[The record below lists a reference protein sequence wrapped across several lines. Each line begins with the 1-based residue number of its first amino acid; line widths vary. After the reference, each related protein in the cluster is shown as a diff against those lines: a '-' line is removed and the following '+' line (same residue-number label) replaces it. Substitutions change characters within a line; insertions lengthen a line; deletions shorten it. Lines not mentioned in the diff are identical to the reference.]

1 MIWSYMEIRKNMKPE
16 LLIRSAQDALRYV
29 LSHFSDPKTGCP
41 PQTKEH
47 YAAISIQDSGE
58 WNYGFMLTTNRFCD
72 AVLTLTFDDFEEPES
87 GVCLMNEH
95 QAAQIVEFLDLNRN
109 TETILI
115 HCFAGKS
122 RSAAVGKFAAE
133 YLGLPELDCP
143 HYNRWVYDILVKYR
157 KKIKHH
163 SQNVQESEH

>member
-1 MIWSYMEIRKNMKPE
+1 MKPE
-16 LLIRSAQDALRYV
+16 LLICSAQDAIWYV
-29 LSHFSDPKTGCP
+29 LSHFSDPKTGRP

-47 YAAISIQDSGE
+47 YAAISIQDPGK
-58 WNYGFMLTTNRFCD
+58 WNYGFMLTTNRFCNV
-72 AVLTLTFDDFEEPES
+72 VLTLAFDDFEEPES
-87 GVCLMNEH
+87 GVCLMNEF

-133 YLGLPELDCP
+133 YLGLPEPDCP
-143 HYNRWVYDILVKYR
+143 HYNRCVYDTLVKYR

-163 SQNVQESEH
+163 SQNVQKSEH

>member
-1 MIWSYMEIRKNMKPE
+1 MEKGNNMKPE
-16 LLIRSAQDALRYV
+16 LLICSARDALRYV
-29 LSHFSDPKTGCP
+29 LSHFSDPKTGRP

-95 QAAQIVEFLDLNRN
+95 QAEKIIAFLEQNRN

-122 RSAAVGKFAAE
+122 RSVAVGKFAAE
-133 YLGLPELDCP
+133 YLGLPEPDCP
-143 HYNRWVYDILVKYR
+143 HYNRWVYDILVKYW

>member
-1 MIWSYMEIRKNMKPE
+1 MIWSFMEIRKNMKPE
-16 LLIRSAQDALRYV
+16 LLICSARDAFRYV
-29 LSHFSDPKTGCP
+29 LSHFNDPQTGRP
-41 PQTKEH
+41 PQTKDH

-58 WNYGFMLTTNRFCD
+58 WSYGFMLTTNRFCD
-72 AVLTLTFDDFEEPES
+72 AVLTLAFDDFEEPES

-95 QAAQIVEFLDLNRN
+95 QAEKIIAFLEQNRN

-133 YLGLPELDCP
+133 YLGLPEPDCT
-143 HYNRWVYDILVKYR
+143 HFNLWVYDTLMKYM
-157 KKIKHH
+157 KIIKHNA
-163 SQNVQESEH
+163 QNVQDSEH